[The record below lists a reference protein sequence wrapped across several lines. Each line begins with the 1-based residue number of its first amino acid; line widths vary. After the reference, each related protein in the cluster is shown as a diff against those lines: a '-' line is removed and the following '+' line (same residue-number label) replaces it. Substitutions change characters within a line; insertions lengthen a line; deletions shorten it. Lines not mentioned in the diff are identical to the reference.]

1 MSNSSEER
9 QPELRTATLADIAA
23 RDAPRPDSV
32 TSVIQHQV
40 KPEEV
45 APYEQWLSRI
55 MPVAARFPGHRGV
68 NVIPPVAGNST
79 YTITIRFD
87 SLAHAED
94 WFRSEARRQLVEE
107 ATPFLAGDEKV
118 DTVTGLEFWFR
129 PPPGQKPAKR
139 YKQFLLTLSVIYP
152 LTLVVPPLVRW
163 LLDPLPLLHHP
174 YVEHLVASA
183 VVVGLLAYVV
193 MPRYTR
199 LMAKWLYR

>member
-1 MSNSSEER
+1 M
-9 QPELRTATLADIAA
+9 
-23 RDAPRPDSV
+23 

-40 KPEEV
+40 KPEGV
-45 APYEQWLSRI
+45 APYEQWLTRI

-68 NVIPPVAGNST
+68 NVIPPAAGNAT

-94 WFRSEARRQLVEE
+94 WFRSQARRQLMEE
-107 ATPFLAGDEKV
+107 AAPFLAGDEKV

-152 LTLVVPPLVRW
+152 LTLVVPPLVRR
-163 LLDPLPLLHHP
+163 LLDPLPLLHNP

-183 VVVGLLAYVV
+183 VVVGLLTYVV

>member
-1 MSNSSEER
+1 MTKNEER
-9 QPELRTATLADIAA
+9 QPELRTATLSDIAA
-23 RDAPRPDSV
+23 RDVPRPDTV
-32 TSVIQHQV
+32 TSVIQQQV
-40 KPEEV
+40 RPEAV
-45 APYEQWLSRI
+45 APYEQWLKKI

-68 NVIPPVAGNST
+68 NVIPPAAGTSS

-94 WFRSEARRQLVEE
+94 WFRSEARRQLMEE
-107 ATPFLAGDEKV
+107 VAPFLAGDEKV

-129 PPPGQKPAKR
+129 PPAGQKPAKR

-152 LTLVVPPLVRW
+152 LTLIVPPLVQR
-163 LLDPLPLLHHP
+163 LLGPVPLLQNRF
-174 YVEHLVASA
+174 VEHFIASA
-183 VVVGLLAYVV
+183 IVVGLLAYVV

>member
-1 MSNSSEER
+1 MTQNEER

-23 RDAPRPDSV
+23 RDTPRPDSV
-32 TSVIQHQV
+32 TAVIQQQV
-40 KPEEV
+40 KPGAV
-45 APYEQWLSRI
+45 GPYEQWLNKI

-68 NVIPPVAGNST
+68 NVIPPATGTST

-94 WFRSEARRQLVEE
+94 WFRSEARRQLMAE
-107 ATPFLAGDEKV
+107 AAPFLAGDEKV

-152 LTLVVPPLVRW
+152 LTLAVPPLVRR
-163 LLDPLPLLHHP
+163 LLDPLPLLHNH

-183 VVVGLLAYVV
+183 VIVGLLAYVV

>member
-1 MSNSSEER
+1 MSHSDER

-23 RDAPRPDSV
+23 RDTPRPDSV

-40 KPEEV
+40 KPEGV
-45 APYEQWLSRI
+45 APYEQWLTRI

-68 NVIPPVAGNST
+68 NVIPPAAGNAT

-94 WFRSEARRQLVEE
+94 WFRSQARLQLMEE
-107 ATPFLAGDEKV
+107 AAPFLAGDEKV

-152 LTLVVPPLVRW
+152 LTLVVPPLVRR
-163 LLDPLPLLHHP
+163 LLDPLPLLHNP

>member
-1 MSNSSEER
+1 MPPGHPPHRRKRINDKDRRHSSG
-9 QPELRTATLADIAA
+9 
-23 RDAPRPDSV
+23 
-32 TSVIQHQV
+32 VIQHQV
-40 KPEEV
+40 KPEGV
-45 APYEQWLSRI
+45 APYEQWLTRI

-68 NVIPPVAGNST
+68 NVIPPAAGNAT

-94 WFRSEARRQLVEE
+94 WFRSQARRQLMEE
-107 ATPFLAGDEKV
+107 AAPFLAGDEKV

-152 LTLVVPPLVRW
+152 LTLVVPPLVRR
-163 LLDPLPLLHHP
+163 LLDPLPLLHNP

>member
-1 MSNSSEER
+1 MSNSEER

-23 RDAPRPDSV
+23 RDTPRPDSV

-40 KPEEV
+40 KPEGV
-45 APYEQWLSRI
+45 APYEQWLTRI

-68 NVIPPVAGNST
+68 NVIPPAAGNAT

-94 WFRSEARRQLVEE
+94 WFRSQARRQLMEE
-107 ATPFLAGDEKV
+107 AAPFLAGDEKV

-152 LTLVVPPLVRW
+152 LTLVVPPLVRR
-163 LLDPLPLLHHP
+163 LLDPLPLLHNP

>member
-1 MSNSSEER
+1 MSNSEER

-23 RDAPRPDSV
+23 RDTPRPDSV

-40 KPEEV
+40 KPEGV
-45 APYEQWLSRI
+45 APYEQWLTRI

-68 NVIPPVAGNST
+68 NVIPPAAGNAT

-94 WFRSEARRQLVEE
+94 WFRSQARRQLMEE
-107 ATPFLAGDEKV
+107 AAPFLAGDEKV

-152 LTLVVPPLVRW
+152 LTLVVPPLVRR
-163 LLDPLPLLHHP
+163 LLDPLPLLHNP

-183 VVVGLLAYVV
+183 VVVGLLTYVV